1 MTRRR
6 VLGGA
11 AGLAVIVSG
20 TVVLT
25 DVERRHSDPAPTT
38 TAAEWEVVL
47 TRVANGLPTTAGAVH
62 AAAAHPVP
70 QLLVGIPLTAAEATL
85 VRTRGGA
92 PPVGALS
99 HLLDRNP
106 TLTRLAPRAEPP
118 SARTVRA
125 WLTHPDRQLAGQL
138 YDTVGGQVPVE
149 VHLTRWSRADLDHQ
163 YKASDTVYRLR
174 STAGIRISSIFEPN
188 NAADIEV
195 MTTRALTPDQQRTIR
210 QLIPA
215 AVFTIGTVS
224 AAAA

>member
-6 VLGGA
+6 VLWGA
-11 AGLAVIVSG
+11 AGLAAIASG
-20 TVVLT
+20 AVVLT
-25 DVERRHSDPAPTT
+25 DVERRRSDPAPTT

-47 TRVANGLPTTAGAVH
+47 TRVANGLPTTADAVH
-62 AAAAHPVP
+62 TAAAHPVP
-70 QLLVGIPLTAAEATL
+70 QLLVGIPLTAAEATV
-85 VRTRGGA
+85 VRARRGA
-92 PPVGALS
+92 PAVGALS
-99 HLLDRNP
+99 HLLDCNP
-106 TLTRLAPRAEPP
+106 TLTRLAPRNEPP
-118 SARTVRA
+118 SAQTVRA

-163 YKASDTVYRLR
+163 FKASAAIYQLR
-174 STAGIRISSIFEPN
+174 STAGIQISSIFQPN

-210 QLIPA
+210 TVIPA